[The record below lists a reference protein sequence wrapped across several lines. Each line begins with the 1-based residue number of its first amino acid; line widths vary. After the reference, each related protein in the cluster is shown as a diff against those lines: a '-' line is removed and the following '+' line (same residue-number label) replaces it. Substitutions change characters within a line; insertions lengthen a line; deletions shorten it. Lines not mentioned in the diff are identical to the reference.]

1 MKTTQNNKD
10 PRYFLEQVDDLQK
23 RKDAFELVELMSEIT
38 EAPPKMWGDSIIG
51 FGTYHYKYASGREGD
66 FFVSGFSPRK
76 TSLTL
81 YIMAGFSMY
90 PEILS
95 KLGKFKHGKSCLYI
109 KKLDDIDR
117 NVLRDLIIESVSH
130 MRLKFPS
137 SPQPKA

>member
-1 MKTTQNNKD
+1 
-10 PRYFLEQVDDLQK
+10 
-23 RKDAFELVELMSEIT
+23 MSEIT